1 MNKQQLEMTFEGA
14 NQSSPPARRQR
25 RQSRAQWWFAQMRR
39 VVNQAFDWKPVPA
52 ARPEQGY
59 FGLAHSR

>member
-1 MNKQQLEMTFEGA
+1 MNKQQLEMTFARAGKFSI
-14 NQSSPPARRQR
+14 SSHRTR

-39 VVNQAFDWKPVPA
+39 VVNQALDWKPIPS

-59 FGLAHSR
+59 LGLAAGR